1 VSSRTAAKLV
11 CDYVAPDTGQPV
23 SERFCHAEVNDGLF
37 NSFGARTSFDA
48 RTPGL
53 PEDVYLWTA
62 ADARRAAKKLGWAV
76 NVKISI
82 LRKDFCPDHRAWP

>member
-1 VSSRTAAKLV
+1 MSSRTAAKLV
-11 CDYVAPDTGQPV
+11 CDYVAPDTGQPPG
-23 SERFCHAEVNDGLF
+23 ERFCRAQVSDGLF
-37 NSFGARTSFDA
+37 GT

-53 PEDVYLWTA
+53 PEDVYLWTV
-62 ADARRAAKKLGWAV
+62 ADARRAAKMLGWAV